1 VATAWPERVVKN
13 LVLVTVAP
21 DLFLCLLEQ
30 ELLDLLLLP
39 LDLKIWTFWSM
50 NGDLNVCYCKNSSL
64 RNMISWWNKTS
75 WSKTSLKSMT
85 F

>member
-1 VATAWPERVVKN
+1 MKN

-39 LDLKIWTFWSM
+39 LDLE
-50 NGDLNVCYCKNSSL
+50 DLDLLEHERRLERLLLQDLFFEEHDFLVEHD
-64 RNMISWWNKTS
+64 
-75 WSKTSLKSMT
+75 